1 MTLTTHDLQQ
11 IERALHLAWGKAID
25 AGDSATASIFYEACR
40 LARKHAPQPTT
51 PPADPMDWPLPC
63 DVKVGHGT
71 IGKGCSLRTLV
82 TRMKVLYKMAT
93 GRDADAPVEP
103 VTFADI
109 DELAAKLAHQ
119 ARLHGAAKDLLT
131 ACVLAEAFI
140 AGFEDDPTQTGV
152 PAALLVI
159 RGAIAKALPPEA
171 TCSPS

>member
-25 AGDSATASIFYEACR
+25 AGDSATARIFYEACR

-109 DELAAKLAHQ
+109 DELAAKLARANKPPIYVGNGLFEGESLPQ
-119 ARLHGAAKDLLT
+119 AAESWAQWCEARCIGGLPDVLRRLAAQ
-131 ACVLAEAFI
+131 
-140 AGFEDDPTQTGV
+140 TQGQQ
-152 PAALLVI
+152 P
-159 RGAIAKALPPEA
+159 
-171 TCSPS
+171 